1 MALAS
6 HLVSL
11 GLTVPKIVNNKGSRK
26 ILPALH
32 PNEGVT
38 AWYTNVLKDALL
50 DAVNDA
56 VMMLTPLFQ
65 AKLPVGIRALDQYV
79 QVRVK
84 QDRREVTQHTYDD
97 EGNPYSY
104 VYSIPVGP
112 RVETY
117 RIAMDAP
124 PTVTKIDR
132 ELKKWGDK
140 WQRKFDKL
148 SRDASKKFATRS
160 LGSTDVAMKAAL
172 KKAGF
177 TVSFK
182 PTRKSMQAYK
192 LVVADNVGLIRNL
205 QQSLYSKI
213 QQDVW
218 ASVRAGG
225 DMATLSQKL
234 HKSYG
239 IEVNRAA
246 LIARD
251 QNNKAKATL
260 EAARRQELG
269 LTQAIWQHSGGG
281 KEPRPVHLAWGREG
295 KVFDLNKGLFDPD
308 EGQWVLPGTL
318 INCRCTS
325 RAIIP
330 GFDDY
335 E

>member
-1 MALAS
+1 
-6 HLVSL
+6 VSKL
-11 GLTVPKIVNNKGSRK
+11 RNTSRKRK
-26 ILPALH
+26 ILPAIH
-32 PNEGVT
+32 PNAGVT
-38 AWYTNVLKDALL
+38 DWYAGVLKGMLNEAFT
-50 DAVNDA
+50 DA

-104 VYSIPVGP
+104 VYSVPVGP

-132 ELKKWGDK
+132 ALKKWGDK

-148 SRDASKKFATRS
+148 SKDVSKQFAKRS

-172 KKAGF
+172 KAAGF

-182 PTRKSMQAYK
+182 PTRKSLESYK

-205 QQSLYSKI
+205 QQNLYNKI
-213 QQDVW
+213 QQDTW

-225 DMATLSQKL
+225 DMAALSEKL
-234 HKSYG
+234 HVSYG
-239 IEVNRAA
+239 IEANRAA

-251 QNNKAKATL
+251 QNIKAKATI
-260 EAARRQELG
+260 ESARRQELG
-269 LTQAIWQHSGGG
+269 LKHAIWQHSSAG
-281 KEPRPVHLAWGREG
+281 KKPRPVHVAWGREA
-295 KVFDLNKGLFDPD
+295 KVFEVDKGLFDPD

-325 RAIIP
+325 RVIIP